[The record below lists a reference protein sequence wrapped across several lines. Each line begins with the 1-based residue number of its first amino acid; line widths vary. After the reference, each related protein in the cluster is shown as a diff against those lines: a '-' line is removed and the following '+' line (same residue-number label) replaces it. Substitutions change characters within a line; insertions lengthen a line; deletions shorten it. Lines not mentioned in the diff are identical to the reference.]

1 MLKSGRSIHIAA
13 PILENV
19 NAIQV
24 APLFNLHGLILKADQ
39 AIQPEIMYFLA
50 LKGLII
56 QQIEEDGDKLIRI
69 SGRYRLDKND
79 VQEFIR
85 KNPQFS
91 SQVESKEE
99 QESDAVNFQ
108 AQLKQM
114 IANQR
119 SFANQGLTNEILFLK
134 QLSLKNNDEGQPE
147 GNVNI
152 QSENMKLISLKRPG
166 YFAGTDNYLKSGT
179 YFKSKNT
186 ICVSGKNTKIEA
198 ATKASIS

>member
-1 MLKSGRSIHIAA
+1 MFKSGRSIHIAA

-99 QESDAVNFQ
+99 Q
-108 AQLKQM
+108 
-114 IANQR
+114 
-119 SFANQGLTNEILFLK
+119 
-134 QLSLKNNDEGQPE
+134 
-147 GNVNI
+147 
-152 QSENMKLISLKRPG
+152 
-166 YFAGTDNYLKSGT
+166 
-179 YFKSKNT
+179 
-186 ICVSGKNTKIEA
+186 
-198 ATKASIS
+198 